1 MRAHIPVRDSV
12 PQKKPRIL
20 SNQPVSAPAAGPV
33 SPPASPRVSGAPAVP
48 RRRIANDVAFELS
61 NPVRKAGLNLALV
74 FLFIRITDV
83 HELISGKFGTNLAML
98 YWFAIPAGV
107 CFFLSGGFIRSLRET
122 PIRLWMGFTAWILLC
137 IPTSDWPGG
146 SLATVSSYIRTD
158 LPVPL
163 LIAGMVMSWE
173 DCKKVLNVVAL
184 AALGCVLISFL
195 FPSTDAGRYE
205 LGINT
210 DMANA
215 NDFAA
220 LLIMLMPFL
229 LWQLI
234 VPNRPLIIRVLLYVA
249 IGGGLFTS
257 LRTGSRGGLIALVV
271 SLLVLMSKLS
281 TSQRL
286 MVAVGAFVLGGV
298 LVMIVPGAIRD
309 RLGSTFGA
317 LHVFSGG
324 SSASHVDSGLDDES
338 AESRWYLLKKSL
350 LFTVQ
355 HPVFGVGPD
364 QFANHEGFAAKAEGQ
379 HGNWHETHNAYT
391 QVSSED
397 GLPAL
402 LFMLTALVMTLRL
415 LSRTYRKA
423 LRMPATAEN
432 REIAAACLCTLTAM
446 IGFCCAIFFL
456 SLAYEFYLPMLIAIA
471 VVLSKAAYQQWDLA
485 GSAEPVGQI
494 RPPWAPVPVKTY

>member
-12 PQKKPRIL
+12 PQKKPRVQWK
-20 SNQPVSAPAAGPV
+20 QPVSAPPVAVSSPVVAA
-33 SPPASPRVSGAPAVP
+33 APAAP
-48 RRRIANDVAFELS
+48 RRRVANDVAFEET
-61 NPVRKAGLNLALV
+61 NPVRLAGLNLGLV
-74 FLFIRITDV
+74 FLFIRITDL
-83 HELISGKFGTNLAML
+83 HELIASKFGTNLAML

-107 CFFLSGGFIRSLRET
+107 CFLLSGGFIRSLRET
-122 PIRLWMGFTAWILLC
+122 PIRLWMGFAGWILLC
-137 IPTSDWPGG
+137 VPTSDWPGG

-163 LIAGMVMSWE
+163 LIAGMVMNWK
-173 DCKKVLNVVAL
+173 DCRKVLNVVAL
-184 AALGCVLISFL
+184 SALGCVIIGLL

-220 LLIMLMPFL
+220 LLIMLLPFL

-234 VPNRPLIIRVLLYVA
+234 VPNRPLIIRLLLYVT
-249 IGGGLFTS
+249 IGGGLFTA
-257 LRTGSRGGLIALVV
+257 LKTGSRGGLIALVV

-298 LVMIVPGAIRD
+298 LVLVIPGAIRD
-309 RLGSTFGA
+309 RLASTFGVV
-317 LHVFSGG
+317 HVFSGG
-324 SSASHVDSGLDDES
+324 SGAAHVESGLDDES
-338 AESRWYLLKKSL
+338 AESRWYLLKKSVL
-350 LFTVQ
+350 YTVQ

-364 QFANHEGFAAKAEGQ
+364 QFANHEGFTAKAEGQ

-391 QVSSED
+391 QISSED
-397 GLPAL
+397 GLPAF
-402 LFMLTALVMTLRL
+402 LFMMAALVISLRR
-415 LSRTYRKA
+415 LSRTYRA
-423 LRMPATAEN
+423 AVRMPATAEN

-446 IGFCCAIFFL
+446 IGFSCAIFFL
-456 SLAYEFYLPMLIAIA
+456 SLGYQFYLPMLIALA
-471 VVLSKAAYQQWDLA
+471 VVLSKVAHQQWERSGAVDPIA
-485 GSAEPVGQI
+485 QA
-494 RPPWAPVPVKTY
+494 RPPWAPSPVKTY